1 MPEATVVNPAL
12 DQRRMALKVANWYRS
27 AGVHVQREIKA
38 GELTVGD
45 ALWDARGQSLRMYAV
60 LGAQRGWGTTKVEKF
75 CREHRFSPSRK
86 VRELTNRQRFE
97 ITAALEDR

>member
-1 MPEATVVNPAL
+1 MEGSTVIDPAL

-38 GELTVGD
+38 GELTAGD
-45 ALWDARGQSLRMYAV
+45 ALWDARAQGLRMYAV
-60 LGAQRGWGTTKVEKF
+60 LGAQKGWGTVKIEKF

-86 VRELTNRQRFE
+86 VRELTNRQRLE
-97 ITAALEDR
+97 IAGALEDK